1 MVQIIDIGNESYMF
15 ILELAEKGIDSFN
28 EVIEKYPTVK
38 KLWFDIERRKENEN
52 KR

>member
-1 MVQIIDIGNESYMF
+1 MVQIIDVGNESYMF

-38 KLWFDIERRKENEN
+38 KLWFDNRKEKNNESQ
-52 KR
+52 R